1 MHDDDPFER
10 ARQAQASAIARRR
23 RRAKARPSA
32 AAAVPW
38 RGSPTQRQGR
48 AAETRAGRYLEAR
61 GLRLVARN
69 LGCKAGEIDL
79 VVLDGPVLVF
89 VEVRARRDAAFGGA
103 AASVNRGK
111 QARLI
116 QAARYVLPQL
126 ARRHFKGRVPA
137 CRFDV
142 VSLESGEI
150 DWIRNAFTE

>member
-23 RRAKARPSA
+23 RAGARTA
-32 AAAVPW
+32 AAATGPW

-48 AAETRAGRYLEAR
+48 AAETRAGRYLETQ
-61 GLRLVARN
+61 GLRLLARN

-79 VVLDGPVLVF
+79 VALDGAVLVF
-89 VEVRARRDAAFGGA
+89 VEVRARRNAAFGGA

-116 QAARYVLPQL
+116 RAARYVLPLL
-126 ARRHFKGRVPA
+126 ARRHFKGHAPA

-142 VSLESGEI
+142 ISLEAGEI
-150 DWIRNAFTE
+150 SWIRNAFTE